1 MDCLQVSDM
10 LDLLMD
16 GALDE
21 GQRQTLEAHGRECPA
36 CASAIRSTLQ
46 MKALFDQMEPE
57 ADVPLEAQARWRGAV
72 RAEAKTRKQKRLRRW
87 FASAAAAVVL
97 LVGVGLAFRLKGA
110 PKQDAA
116 PLLGESAAMQIEERA
131 AEPVLA
137 SGDAVPRMRSNAV
150 SGAVVEADGVTDE
163 AVAIAD
169 SEMDM
174 AVSEAAYEAEEAAS
188 GQRAPACELTL
199 KVDDLAVA
207 CDRIRDLAQEYEA
220 VADIQAAGNGG
231 ANVFVEI
238 AAENTVDFLNAV
250 ASLDASSEV
259 VDVPEL
265 TGNGR
270 MLVLLAL
277 RER

>member
-1 MDCLQVSDM
+1 MDCLQVSEM
-10 LDLLMD
+10 LDLLME
-16 GALDE
+16 GELDE
-21 GQRQTLEAHGRECPA
+21 RQRQTLEAHGRECPA
-36 CASAIRSTLQ
+36 CAAAIRSTLQ

-72 RAEAKTRKQKRLRRW
+72 RAEAKAQKQKRLRRW

-97 LVGVGLAFRLKGA
+97 LVGIGLAFRLKGA
-110 PKQDAA
+110 PKQDTA
-116 PLLGESAAMQIEERA
+116 PLYGESAAVQIEERA

-137 SGDAVPRMRSNAV
+137 SGDSGTRMRSNAV
-150 SGAVVEADGVTDE
+150 PGAVVEADGVTDE

-174 AVSEAAYEAEEAAS
+174 AVSEAAYEAEEADS
-188 GQRAPACELTL
+188 GQRPPACELTL
-199 KVDDLAVA
+199 KVGDLAVA
-207 CDRIRDLAQEYEA
+207 CERIRDLAQEYEA

-231 ANVFVEI
+231 ANVYVVI
-238 AAENTVDFLNAV
+238 AAENASDFLNAV
-250 ASLDASSEV
+250 APIDASPEA

-277 RER
+277 RE

>member
-1 MDCLQVSDM
+1 MDCSQVGEM

-21 GQRQTLEAHGRECPA
+21 KQRQALEAHGRECPA
-36 CASAIRSTLQ
+36 CAATIRSTLQ

-57 ADVPLEAQARWRGAV
+57 VDVPLEAQARWRGAV
-72 RAEAKTRKQKRLRRW
+72 RAEAKVQKQKRLRRW

-97 LVGVGLAFRLKGA
+97 LVGVGMAFRLKST
-110 PKQDAA
+110 PKQNAA
-116 PLLGESAAMQIEERA
+116 SLMEERSVGRIEERV
-131 AEPVLA
+131 AEPTLTS
-137 SGDAVPRMRSNAV
+137 SGVVTHVRSNAAP
-150 SGAVVEADGVTDE
+150 GAVVEADGVADE

-174 AVSEAAYEAEEAAS
+174 SVSEMAYEAEEAAS
-188 GQRAPACELTL
+188 GQGTPACELTL

-220 VADIQAAGNGG
+220 VADIQAAGDGR

-238 AAENTVDFLNAV
+238 AGENAVDFLNAV
-250 ASLDASSEV
+250 APIDTSSEV
-259 VDVPEL
+259 VNVPEL
-265 TGNGR
+265 TASGR

-277 RER
+277 RQ